1 MNITEYFCGRF
12 MEGATADRNMQM
24 ISGCL
29 NKGELYGTPFS
40 MNYGIMAYNKDIFDN
55 FGVAGSI
62 RRRII

>member
-1 MNITEYFCGRF
+1 
-12 MEGATADRNMQM
+12 MEGATADRNIQM

-40 MNYGIMAYNKDIFDN
+40 MNDGIMAYNKDIFDN